1 MNPPIWSG
9 IVPGGFVDY
18 GEPLKTVA
26 RREALEEKG
35 LVVDLLVQFNT
46 YLDPDRD
53 SPQHSISILFF
64 GQATGEAQAGSDDQ
78 KADPFTKYTL
88 SALLVFDHVLIL
100 KDYFNCGIM
109 AGPV

>member
-1 MNPPIWSG
+1 MNPPIWMG

-26 RREALEEKG
+26 CRAALEEKG

-53 SPQHSISILFF
+53 SPQQSISIVFF
-64 GQATGEAQAGSDDQ
+64 GHATGEAQAGSDDQ
-78 KADPFTKYTL
+78 KADLFTKYTL

-100 KDYFNCGIM
+100 KDYFNCGTM

>member
-1 MNPPIWSG
+1 MG

-26 RREALEEKG
+26 RRQALEETG
-35 LVVDLLVQFNT
+35 LVVDLLAQFNT
-46 YLDPDRD
+46 YLDSDRD
-53 SPQHSISILFF
+53 SLQHSISTIFV

-78 KADPFTKYTL
+78 KVGLFTKNTL

-100 KDYFNCGIM
+100 KDYYN
-109 AGPV
+109 

>member
-1 MNPPIWSG
+1 MG

-18 GEPLKTVA
+18 GKPLKNVA
-26 RREALEEKG
+26 RREALEETG

-46 YLDPDRD
+46 YLDSDRD
-53 SPQHSISILFF
+53 SLQHSISTIFV

-78 KADPFTKYTL
+78 KVGLFTKNTL
-88 SALLVFDHVLIL
+88 SALLVFDDVLIL

-109 AGPV
+109 GGPV